1 MLLLLRGERSLFSKF
16 WMMIGSWLINT
27 NRQFYRRPLMPIFG
41 QVDPP
46 SSDNTAGEF
55 ADGIKQQVETAGW
68 PCGDYNDDD
77 DYDDD
82 DNGCNIKI

>member
-1 MLLLLRGERSLFSKF
+1 
-16 WMMIGSWLINT
+16 
-27 NRQFYRRPLMPIFG
+27 MPIFG

-68 PCGDYNDDD
+68 PCGDYDGDDD
-77 DYDDD
+77 DGGDYDDD
-82 DNGCNIKI
+82 DDE

>member
-1 MLLLLRGERSLFSKF
+1 
-16 WMMIGSWLINT
+16 
-27 NRQFYRRPLMPIFG
+27 MPIFG

-68 PCGDYNDDD
+68 PCGDYSDDDEDEDDDDD
-77 DYDDD
+77 DY
-82 DNGCNIKI
+82 NAEQGKSYSVITPLAMINRAP

>member
-1 MLLLLRGERSLFSKF
+1 
-16 WMMIGSWLINT
+16 
-27 NRQFYRRPLMPIFG
+27 MPIFG